1 MIRDLLG
8 EDEVMEALR
17 KRLLER
23 SVPED
28 RVSSQIKRLRF
39 QFEAY
44 RMEQEGCLTARGRRI
59 QETPTEVVP
68 GACRLGGPGVISR
81 GDQNVL

>member
-1 MIRDLLG
+1 MSQAQHMVADTLKETRMIRDLLG

-44 RMEQEGCLTARGRRI
+44 RMEQEGCLTARH
-59 QETPTEVVP
+59 
-68 GACRLGGPGVISR
+68 
-81 GDQNVL
+81 